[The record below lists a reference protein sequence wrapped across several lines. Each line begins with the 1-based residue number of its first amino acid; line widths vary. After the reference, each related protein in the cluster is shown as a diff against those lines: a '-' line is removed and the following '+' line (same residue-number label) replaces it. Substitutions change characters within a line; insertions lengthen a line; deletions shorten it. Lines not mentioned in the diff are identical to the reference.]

1 MKDLKEIF
9 EKLKND
15 EKFRSAF
22 KEDSVREEL
31 LKPLLDK
38 LGFIDKGLD
47 KNATL
52 EILRSQTLQKPT
64 ITGSNSKTKTY
75 ITPDYTLYLNGEVHC
90 VLDAKAPNQNI
101 EKGSKNEAQVF
112 YYAINDALRAPFYAL
127 CNGLEF
133 KLFQVGHKKAI
144 LECDL
149 EVLFDEDY
157 HFDTLKY
164 YLSMELKALS
174 STFIINQQNDEWY
187 LSKKLPDPVSFPQK
201 QAKARYFGCVAYFT
215 RQSWDVVKN
224 NINHFTARGDVV
236 LDPFGGSGV
245 SAIEALMTGRQ
256 GIHTDLNPL
265 SIFMTKALCAKI
277 SLSDLSYLSEEILKE
292 FELLRPKNEK
302 EAKKL
307 LKDASY
313 YPNAINED
321 FGEMASIEKQEK
333 VLWIP
338 KDELLAK
345 GSDVNSVLKL
355 FSPLQLAE
363 LALLRKLIFKHTSK
377 TRDKQIW
384 KKRKNLRLALLLA
397 FYNTLSL
404 INLTY
409 HKTPNGGGNYFAFYY
424 RYRLAPKPTFLDTAK
439 TFERK
444 VKRVIKGKSELEYSP
459 EFYEAYLAPLSGVI
473 KDFKS
478 SFLEKRKEDL
488 DRTNSLLE
496 HFNGDKI
503 FQADAT
509 KLKEIQNQ
517 SVDFIYTDPPYGAKI
532 PYLDLSVMWNAWLD
546 LDVDL
551 STREKECIE
560 KGSLDKGREEYK
572 SLMVASLK
580 EMYRVLKYNRW
591 LAFVFQHQDLQLWQ
605 ILVEEAQKIGFE
617 YVGSIRQSNGQ
628 TSFKKRQYS
637 FTVLSGQLIMYF
649 KKVKDPKHLTK
660 AELGDDILGFV
671 LNHIEALIVK
681 NDGASLEEIY
691 GSINIKALEL
701 GFLHTL
707 AKEYMDLTPFINEN
721 FDYDETSEK
730 YHIKKG
736 QKLRGHDIPI
746 EQRARY
752 FILSYLRS
760 AKRQYKSVSFDDI
773 CLECIPMMQNGVT
786 PSKDM
791 IRDILEKIAI
801 KYDNDKWVLGDEN
814 ATLFKPEELI

>member
-38 LGFIDKGLD
+38 LGFVNMGLSGGVS
-47 KNATL
+47 L
-52 EILRSQTLQKPT
+52 EVLRSQTLQKPT

-75 ITPDYTLYLNGEVHC
+75 ITPDYTLYLNGEIHC

-127 CNGLEF
+127 CNGLDF
-133 KLFQVGHKKAI
+133 KLFQVGHKKSI
-144 LECDL
+144 MDCSLEL
-149 EVLFDEDY
+149 LFDEAEN
-157 HFDTLKY
+157 HFKTLKY
-164 YLSMELKALS
+164 YLSTSLKDFKIS
-174 STFIINQQNDEWY
+174 SQIEQKDDNWY
-187 LSKKLPDPVSFPQK
+187 LNKTLPNPINKPQK

-224 NINHFTARGDVV
+224 NIEHFTFKGDVV

-245 SAIEALMTGRQ
+245 SAIEALMSGRQ

-277 SLSDLSYLSEEILKE
+277 SLAEFSMLVKEILEE
-292 FELLRPKNEK
+292 FELLRPKNKK
-302 EAKKL
+302 ETEEFLKKAK
-307 LKDASY
+307 Y
-313 YPNAINED
+313 YPNAISED
-321 FGEMASIEKQEK
+321 FGEVASVKMQEE

-345 GSDVNSVLKL
+345 GSDVDSVLKL

-363 LALLRKLIFKHTSK
+363 LALLRKLIFEKTAK
-377 TRDKQIW
+377 TRDKELWEQR
-384 KKRKNLRLALLLA
+384 KRLRVSLMLG

-409 HKTPNGGGNYFAFYY
+409 HNTPKGGPASAITRYY
-424 RYRLAPKPTFLDTAK
+424 RYRLAPQPTFLNVAEIFK
-439 TFERK
+439 NK
-444 VKRVIKGKSELEYSP
+444 VKRVEKGKRELENSP
-459 EFYEAYLAPLSGVI
+459 FYEAYLSPLSGVI

-478 SFLEKRKEDL
+478 PLLKKRNEDL
-488 DRTNSLLE
+488 NQTNSLLE

-509 KLKEIQNQ
+509 NLKELENK

-532 PYLDLSVMWNAWLD
+532 PYLDLSTMWNAWLD
-546 LDVDL
+546 LEVDL
-551 STREKECIE
+551 STRKKECIE

-572 SLMVASLK
+572 NLMIASLK

-605 ILVEEAQKIGFE
+605 ILVEEAQKLGFE
-617 YVGSIRQSNGQ
+617 YVGSVRQSNGQ

-649 KKVKDPKHLTK
+649 RKVKNPKSAAQEALD
-660 AELGDDILGFV
+660 EDILIAILKHIEKTIIEHHGAD
-671 LNHIEALIVK
+671 LEMIYGEINIEALEK
-681 NDGASLEEIY
+681 
-691 GSINIKALEL
+691 
-701 GFLHTL
+701 GFLHQL
-707 AKEYMDLTPFINEN
+707 AKEYADLTPIINEN
-721 FDYDETSEK
+721 FDYDEKSGK
-730 YHIKKG
+730 YHIKKN
-736 QKLRGHDIPI
+736 QKLKNHSIKPEKRGY
-746 EQRARY
+746 Y
-752 FILSYLRS
+752 FILSYLRA
-760 AKRQYKSVSFDDI
+760 AKRQNKSVSFDDI
-773 CLECIPMMQNGVT
+773 CLECIPLMQNGVT
-786 PSKDM
+786 PSKDK

-801 KYDNDKWVLGDEN
+801 KYDDDKWVLGDEN
-814 ATLFKPEELI
+814 ATLF